1 MAGFRCALFT
11 LLWIFSVA
19 GEDPQQLIVKPGQD
33 VTLQCQAPRDADIS
47 RLTWSRPDLGSDYVF
62 FFRDGRMYVNYQHPS
77 YHGRVQLSVPEM
89 KDGNVSIVLKNV
101 SANDTGTY
109 QCRILISG
117 GDGPELINTTT
128 LNVTDSGH
136 TDGRTGVGRDTDGGD
151 KDGGSKNGGSKD
163 LRFANGLELLLLL
176 LFYCLINP

>member
-11 LLWIFSVA
+11 LLWIFSLA

-47 RLTWSRPDLGSDYVF
+47 RLTWRRPDLGSDYVF
-62 FFRDGRMYVNYQHPS
+62 FFRDGRPNVNFQHSS
-77 YHGRVQLSVPEM
+77 YRGRVQLSVPEM

-101 SANDTGTY
+101 TFNDTGTY
-109 QCRILISG
+109 QCQILTSG
-117 GDGPELINTTT
+117 GDGAKLINTKT

-136 TDGRTGVGRDTDGGD
+136 TDGRTGVGRETDGGD

-163 LRFANGLELLLLL
+163 LRLANDLGMVVVIAVLL
-176 LFYCLINP
+176 LFD